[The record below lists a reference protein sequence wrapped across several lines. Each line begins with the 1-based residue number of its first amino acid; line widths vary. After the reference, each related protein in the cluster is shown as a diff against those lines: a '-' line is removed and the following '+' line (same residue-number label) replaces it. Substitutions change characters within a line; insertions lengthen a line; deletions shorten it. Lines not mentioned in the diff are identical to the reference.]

1 LQTDFENAKVATAQ
15 AQRKAGE
22 AQEEV
27 ARVELNTQEQH
38 RILELK
44 TAEW

>member
-15 AQRKAGE
+15 AQRKAVD

-27 ARVELNTQEQH
+27 ARVESNIQEQH
-38 RILELK
+38 RILESK